1 MGTVS
6 LDFRRTGVVRWWRK
20 LAAPSM
26 SEDCVHSR
34 SLWHRVSLRCPGIL
48 LNGRRYCIEH
58 CFEKALAH
66 AFHGVRNVQPRQSVS
81 HRIPLGLLLLS
92 RQQLTVEQLQSALE
106 WQRREGRGRIGEWLQ
121 RLGFVT
127 ELQVTAALARQWSC
141 PILHNPAAW
150 PAASGLPRL
159 PMALLT
165 NFLMVP
171 VHYVEPTRALHMAF
185 AEEVDYSVLYAVEQM
200 TGCHTVPCLALP
212 SFVRGQL
219 QTLCAAND
227 EIILE
232 NAMHID
238 EICEMSIAY
247 CARLSP
253 TEVRVARC
261 SPYFWIRLLRESRP
275 PFDLVFGTSS
285 LHMFANVGRSSA

>member
-1 MGTVS
+1 M
-6 LDFRRTGVVRWWRK
+6 
-20 LAAPSM
+20 
-26 SEDCVHSR
+26 HSR
-34 SLWHRVSLRCPGIL
+34 TLWRRVGLHCPGIL

-58 CFEKALAH
+58 CFEKALAD
-66 AFHGVRNVQPRQSVS
+66 AFHGVRNVQPHQSVS

-106 WQRREGRGRIGEWLQ
+106 WQRRERRGRIGEWLQ
-121 RLGFVT
+121 TLGFVT

-141 PILHNPAAW
+141 PVLQFPTVL
-150 PAASGLPRL
+150 PSASRL
-159 PMALLT
+159 PHLPLALLT
-165 NFLMVP
+165 NFLMLP
-171 VHYVEPTRALHMAF
+171 VHYVEQTRTLHIAF
-185 AEEVDYSVLYAVEQM
+185 AQEVDYSVLYAIEQM

-219 QTLCAAND
+219 QTLCAANE
-227 EIILE
+227 EIVLE
-232 NAMHID
+232 NATHIN
-238 EICEMSIAY
+238 EMCEMSMAY

-261 SPYFWIRLLRESRP
+261 SPYFWIRLLRESRA

-285 LHMFANVGRSSA
+285 LRMPANVGRRSA

>member
-1 MGTVS
+1 M
-6 LDFRRTGVVRWWRK
+6 
-20 LAAPSM
+20 
-26 SEDCVHSR
+26 HSR
-34 SLWHRVSLRCPGIL
+34 SLWHRVGLRCPGIL

-58 CFEKALAH
+58 CFQKALAH
-66 AFHGVRNVQPRQSVS
+66 AFQGVRNVQPHQGIS

-106 WQRREGRGRIGEWLQ
+106 WQRRAKRGRIGEWLQ

-141 PILHNPAAW
+141 PVLKLPAVL
-150 PAASGLPRL
+150 PGASRVPHLPL
-159 PMALLT
+159 ALLA
-165 NFLMVP
+165 NFVMVP
-171 VHYVEPTRALHMAF
+171 VHYLEPTRTLHIAF
-185 AEEVDYSVLYAVEQM
+185 AEEVDYSALYAIEQM

-212 SFVRGQL
+212 SFVQGQL

-227 EIILE
+227 EIVLE
-232 NAMHID
+232 SAMHID
-238 EICEMSIAY
+238 EICEMSMAY

-253 TEVRVARC
+253 SEVRVARC
-261 SPYFWIRLLRESRP
+261 SPYFWIRLLRESRA

-285 LHMFANVGRSSA
+285 LHMPANMGRSSA